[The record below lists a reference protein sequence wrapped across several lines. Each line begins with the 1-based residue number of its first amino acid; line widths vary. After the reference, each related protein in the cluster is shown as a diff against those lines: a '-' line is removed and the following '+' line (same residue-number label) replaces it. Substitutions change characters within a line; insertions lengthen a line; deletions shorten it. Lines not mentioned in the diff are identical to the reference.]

1 MGQAEISQRSR
12 LLPYFTACYPLSR
25 AGAAPNPIQNNCTIL
40 CDYNDLD
47 CLTGT
52 NGTTGA
58 QRFLTALSHRFA
70 NGFLGK
76 CRRTGPMLALADDA
90 ALARLVIAA
99 AAVIDAAA
107 IPIEE
112 ARHERTR

>member
-1 MGQAEISQRSR
+1 VPAYGR
-12 LLPYFTACYPLSR
+12 PLDAS
-25 AGAAPNPIQNNCTIL
+25 IQNNCTIL

-99 AAVIDAAA
+99 AAGIDAAA